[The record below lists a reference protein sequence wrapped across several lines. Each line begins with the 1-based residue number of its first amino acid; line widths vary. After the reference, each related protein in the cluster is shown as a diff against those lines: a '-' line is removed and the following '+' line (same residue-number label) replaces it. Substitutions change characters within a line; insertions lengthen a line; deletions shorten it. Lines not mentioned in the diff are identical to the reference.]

1 MSLVTKLGAIGNS
14 ENLLVRMLIGA
25 LLSVKV
31 LELAS
36 DVLGIVCFMGI
47 IFYRKFFFAS
57 FLQFCGLVDVDAR

>member
-25 LLSVKV
+25 LLSGKV

-36 DVLGIVCFMGI
+36 DVLGIVCLMGM
-47 IFYRKFFFAS
+47 IFYRKIFFCFFS
-57 FLQFCGLVDVDAR
+57 TVLWFSRCGC